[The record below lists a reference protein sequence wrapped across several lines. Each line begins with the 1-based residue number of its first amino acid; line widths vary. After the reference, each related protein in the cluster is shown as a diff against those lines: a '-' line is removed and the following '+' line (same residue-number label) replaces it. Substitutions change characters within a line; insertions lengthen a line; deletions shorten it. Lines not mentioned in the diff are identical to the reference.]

1 MIDVRRLAV
10 LHEVSEAGTFSAAAR
25 ALGYS
30 QSAVSQQIAAL
41 EREVGAQLV
50 ERLPRSIRLTDAGR
64 VLVRRARA
72 ILAELTAAEDEL
84 RALADGRAG
93 RIRIAA
99 FATAVSSP
107 LLPAAVR
114 RVRCDHPEIEVV
126 LALAELAGD
135 ALQRVQIGDVDLA
148 LLVGR
153 PDGVD
158 RCRVQHLFDDPILA
172 AFPAGHPLTTREDI
186 DLAALAGED
195 WIVNGTAGCPDA
207 DLVREVCQ
215 AAGFTPRVALE
226 LAVDDYQAALGVVAA
241 GLGIALLPRL
251 ALVPPRPD
259 VVALPLRGEPIARA
273 VVAATRPAA
282 GALAA
287 EVLPGL
293 IREAYAEIAGG
304 TSGPGRR
311 PTRFGSG

>member
-10 LHEVSEAGTFSAAAR
+10 LHQVAEAGTFSAAAET
-25 ALGYS
+25 LGYT

-50 ERLPRSIRLTDAGR
+50 ERLPRRVRLTDAGR
-64 VLVRRARA
+64 VLVRRARTV
-72 ILAELTAAEDEL
+72 LAELASAEDEL
-84 RALADGRAG
+84 REITDGRAG

-99 FATAVSSP
+99 FATAVTSP
-107 LLPAAVR
+107 LLPATVR
-114 RVRCDHPEIEVV
+114 RLRCDHPDVEVV
-126 LALAELAGD
+126 LGLTDLPAD
-135 ALQRVQIGDVDLA
+135 ALRHVQVGDVDLA
-148 LLVGR
+148 LVVGR
-153 PDGVD
+153 PGDVD
-158 RCRVQHLFDDPILA
+158 RCRVQHLFDDPMLVVL
-172 AFPAGHPLTTREDI
+172 PAGHPLEAQEAVE
-186 DLAALAGED
+186 LASLADEE

-207 DLVREVCQ
+207 ELVREACR

-259 VVALPLRGEPIARA
+259 VVALPPRGEPIARA
-273 VVAATRPAA
+273 VVAVMRPAA
-282 GALAA
+282 GALAT

-293 IREAYAEIAGG
+293 IREAYAELGPLRP
-304 TSGPGRR
+304 TSGPLAG
-311 PTRFGSG
+311 

>member
-10 LHEVSEAGTFSAAAR
+10 LNEVSEAGTFSAAAR
-25 ALGYS
+25 ALGYT

-50 ERLPRSIRLTDAGR
+50 ERLARSVRLTDAGR
-64 VLVRRARA
+64 VLVRRTRA
-72 ILAELTAAEDEL
+72 ILAELAAAEDEL

-114 RVRCDHPEIEVV
+114 RVRCDHPEVEVV
-126 LALAELAGD
+126 LALAELPAD
-135 ALQRVQIGDVDLA
+135 ALRKVQVGDVDIA

-158 RCRVQHLFDDPILA
+158 RCRVQHLFDDPMLVA
-172 AFPAGHPLTTREDI
+172 LPAGHPLTTREDV

-195 WIVNGTAGCPDA
+195 WVVNGTAGCPDA
-207 DLVREVCQ
+207 ELVREACR

-226 LAVDDYQAALGVVAA
+226 LAVDDYQAALGIVAA

-251 ALVPPRPD
+251 ALVPSRPD
-259 VVALPLRGEPIARA
+259 VVTLPLRGEPVARP
-273 VVAATRPAA
+273 VVAVTRPAA
-282 GALAA
+282 GPLAT

-293 IREAYAEIAGG
+293 IREAYAEIA
-304 TSGPGRR
+304 TGPGRR
-311 PTRFGSG
+311 PGRCGSG

>member
-10 LHEVSEAGTFSAAAR
+10 LHEVAEAGTFSAAAR
-25 ALGYS
+25 ALGYT

-41 EREVGAQLV
+41 EREVGARLV
-50 ERLPRSIRLTDAGR
+50 ERLPRSVRLTDAGWI
-64 VLVRRARA
+64 LVRRTRT
-72 ILAELTAAEDEL
+72 ILAELAAAEDEL
-84 RALADGRAG
+84 RAVADGRAG

-114 RVRCDHPEIEVV
+114 RLRCDHPEVEVV
-126 LALAELAGD
+126 LSLTELPDD
-135 ALQRVQIGDVDLA
+135 ALRQVQVGDVDLA

-153 PDGVD
+153 LDGMD
-158 RCRVQHLFDDPILA
+158 RCRVQHLFDDPMLVA
-172 AFPAGHPLTTREDI
+172 LPADHPLVEQEEI

-195 WIVNGTAGCPDA
+195 WVVNGTAGCPDA
-207 DLVREVCQ
+207 ELVHQ
-215 AAGFTPRVALE
+215 ACRTAGFVPRISLE

-251 ALVPPRPD
+251 ALNPPRPD
-259 VVALPLRGEPIARA
+259 VVALPLGGAPICRA
-273 VVAATRPAA
+273 VVAVTRAAA
-282 GALAA
+282 GPLAT

-293 IREAYAEIAGG
+293 VRSAYAEIGG
-304 TSGPGRR
+304 LGTCPLPTDQGR
-311 PTRFGSG
+311 G